1 MAKNVSR
8 NPNRGSSGPRKRFS
22 VFSWLDRQFDMNR
35 LLGGRLPLQH
45 LDYALWVAFL
55 LLIYIGLAHHAEQ
68 LIRDTDKAKRKIEE
82 LHADYTTRKARF
94 MKAGKQSEV
103 IKKVAV
109 LGLVEAKTPPMKLIV
124 KTRSEE

>member
-1 MAKNVSR
+1 
-8 NPNRGSSGPRKRFS
+8 
-22 VFSWLDRQFDMNR
+22 MNR

-68 LIRDTDKAKRKIEE
+68 LIRKTDEAKAKIEE
-82 LHADYTTRKARF
+82 LRADYTTRKARF
-94 MKAGKQSEV
+94 MRAGKQSEV

-109 LGLVEAKTPPMKLIV
+109 LGLAEAKSPPMKLVV
-124 KTRSEE
+124 KTQELGSQGSGVRKKTF